1 MAYYTNKI
9 TPTGVTKEE
18 ITGKE
23 LETLEAEIADW
34 NSKANDR
41 KLEVIKQLRLDR
53 LQSTDYMANSDVTM
67 PDYIKTWRQ
76 SLRDIPANNDSS
88 KYDDLL
94 KRDDNGNLT
103 HTIWT
108 QPTE

>member
-9 TPTGVTKEE
+9 TPSGVTKEE

-41 KLEVIKQLRLDR
+41 KLAFIKQLRKEHLEA
-53 LQSTDYMANSDVTM
+53 TDWWVMRGNMTDAQTQY
-67 PDYIKTWRQ
+67 RQ
-76 SLRDIPANNDSS
+76 KLRDIPADYDSS
-88 KYDDLL
+88 KYDELL
-94 KRDDNGNLT
+94 ARDSDGNLT
-103 HTIWT
+103 HNVWT
-108 QPTE
+108 KPS

>member
-9 TPTGVTKEE
+9 TPSGVTKEE

-41 KLEVIKQLRLDR
+41 
-53 LQSTDYMANSDVTM
+53 
-67 PDYIKTWRQ
+67 
-76 SLRDIPANNDSS
+76 
-88 KYDDLL
+88 
-94 KRDDNGNLT
+94 
-103 HTIWT
+103 
-108 QPTE
+108 